1 MKIEKILVTGSSG
14 TIGTRL
20 CEELL
25 RRNYHV
31 TGFDLK
37 PNRWSSI
44 VNERTMIGDLTKPSA
59 LSAMS
64 GQWNAVVHLAANAR
78 VYNLVVNPL
87 LARDN
92 LEMTVNT
99 LEFMRRSK
107 IPNIIFASSREVY
120 GNTHWVMRS
129 ENTIRVEDC
138 ESPYAASKLG
148 GEALIHAYHVCYG
161 LNYVILRFSN
171 VYGRYDDSDRVIPLF
186 IKLSRLNK
194 DLVLFGK
201 RKFLDFTYIDDTVQG
216 IIAAIERFDRI
227 RNDVFNIA
235 SGEAVSLLRV
245 AKLIKKYTKARNN
258 ILLADNRPGEVVRF
272 VGDITK
278 AKRELGYE
286 PKIGI
291 ELGIKKAIQWYA
303 QMNSTGD

>member
-1 MKIEKILVTGSSG
+1 MNTKKILVTGSSG

-25 RRNYHV
+25 TRNYHV

-37 PNRWSSI
+37 PNKWNSSI
-44 VNERTMIGDLTKPSA
+44 NERTVIGDLTNPSG

-64 GQWNAVVHLAANAR
+64 GNWDAVVHLAANAR

-99 LEFMRRSK
+99 LEFMRRRK

-120 GNTHWVMRS
+120 GNTYRIKRS
-129 ENTIRVEDC
+129 ENAVRVEDC

-148 GEALIHAYHVCYG
+148 GEALIHAYHRCYE
-161 LNYVILRFSN
+161 LNYIILRFSN
-171 VYGRYDDSDRVIPLF
+171 VYGRYDDSDRVVPLF
-186 IKLSRLNK
+186 IKSARTNK
-194 DLVLFGK
+194 DLVVYGK
-201 RKFLDFTYIDDTVQG
+201 RKFMDFTYIDDAVHG
-216 IIAAIERFDRI
+216 IIRAIEHLESA

-235 SGEAVSLLRV
+235 SGEAVSIIRV
-245 AKLIKKYTKARNN
+245 ARLIKKYMGTHNN
-258 ILLADNRPGEVVRF
+258 ILLEDKRTGEVVRF
-272 VGDITK
+272 VADITK
-278 AKRELGYE
+278 AKRKLAFK
-286 PKIGI
+286 PKTHI
-291 ELGIKKAIQWYA
+291 ELGIQKAVQWYA
-303 QMNSTGD
+303 QRERSD